1 MTESLEDYLEA
12 IGDLGEGGIL
22 VRVTDVAARLRVSK
36 PAVHNALHLL
46 ESRGLIEHRQYGT
59 IQLTERGRLQ
69 SRAIRGRHDTL
80 KHFLEGLLG
89 VGPEAAEREAC
100 AMEHDLSDDTIRRI
114 GGLLTRFADTPSGTG

>member
-12 IGDLGEGGIL
+12 IGDLGDEESL
-22 VRVTDVAARLRVSK
+22 VRVTDVAMRLQVSK

-59 IQLTERGRLQ
+59 IQLTAQGKIE

-80 KHFLEGLLG
+80 KRFLEKLVG
-89 VGPEAAEREAC
+89 VGPEVAEREAC

-114 GGLLTRFADTPSGTG
+114 GGLLTRSTGKVASAG